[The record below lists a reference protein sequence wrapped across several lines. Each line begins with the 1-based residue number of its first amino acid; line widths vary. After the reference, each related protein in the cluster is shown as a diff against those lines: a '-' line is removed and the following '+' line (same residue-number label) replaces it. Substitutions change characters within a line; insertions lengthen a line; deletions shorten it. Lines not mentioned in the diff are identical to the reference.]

1 VTPARHLLHLLRLDD
16 RRLAARVG
24 AGDEAAFATLYERHN
39 AALLS
44 FCRHMCG
51 NREDGEDALQQTFL
65 RAHRA
70 LAAGQVP
77 DSVRSWL
84 FAIARNR
91 CLTLIAAR
99 RSAAVPVEEIEVSF
113 DGLSDE
119 VRSRADLRELVADL
133 AQLPDDQR
141 AALVLSELADLTHV
155 EIADAIGCQ
164 PGKVKA
170 LVFQARTT
178 LIADRDA
185 RETPC
190 DDIRAELAVA
200 SGGALR
206 RGPLKRHLRQCDP
219 CRAFQ
224 IAVGRQRTGLASILP
239 VAPSPGLQAA
249 VLGGAGT
256 GAVLSGGAVGGSGAV
271 GGGVAASAVAGAS
284 IVVPAG
290 IAGLGVAAAGGAA
303 LKGVVAKVAVTA
315 AVAAGGAVGLQA
327 PPSHEDAAPSLRNAS
342 ATIAATPSP
351 AAVPGGGGE
360 GEVPISG
367 GAGAP
372 PEAMPPEVAA
382 ATTAAAGTSA
392 AAAPTARRH
401 RRLRRIRRAALHKRR
416 VETQSRPPRQL
427 VSGEGETPLV
437 PTGTPTPPRRPR
449 ARPRSAA
456 PTATATPSPTPRPR
470 RPRPRALPPAPSATA
485 SPTPSATPPPRPH
498 PHPRPRKPPP
508 PPPPAPT
515 PEPTSTPESTPEPT
529 ATPTPT
535 P

>member
-1 VTPARHLLHLLRLDD
+1 MTPARRPLHLLRLDD
-16 RRLAARVG
+16 RKLAARVG
-24 AGDEAAFATLYERHN
+24 AGDEAAFATLYERHH

-44 FCRHMCG
+44 FCRHMVG
-51 NREDGEDALQQTFL
+51 NHEDGEDALQQTFL

-99 RSAAVPVEEIEVSF
+99 RSAAVPVEEVEVSF
-113 DGLSDE
+113 DGLADE
-119 VRSRADLRELVADL
+119 VRSRAELRELVADL

-141 AALVLSELADLTHV
+141 AALVMSELGDLSHV
-155 EIADAIGCQ
+155 EIAGAIGCQ

-200 SGGALR
+200 AGGALR

-224 IAVGRQRTGLASILP
+224 IAIGRQRAGLATILP
-239 VAPSPGLQAA
+239 VAPSAGLQAA
-249 VLGGAGT
+249 VLGGAGA
-256 GAVLSGGAVGGSGAV
+256 GAALSGGAGAAGGGAV
-271 GGGVAASAVAGAS
+271 ASVGAS
-284 IVVPAG
+284 IAVP
-290 IAGLGVAAAGGAA
+290 AGLGVVAAGGVA

-315 AVAAGGAVGLQA
+315 AVAAGGTVGLHTPA
-327 PPSHEDAAPSLRNAS
+327 SHDDAAPALRNAS

-351 AAVPGGGGE
+351 AAVSGVGGE

-367 GAGAP
+367 TAGAP
-372 PEAMPPEVAA
+372 PEAVPPEVAA
-382 ATTAAAGTSA
+382 ATSTSA
-392 AAAPTARRH
+392 ETSEAAPATRRH
-401 RRLRRIRRAALHKRR
+401 RRLRRLRRAAHHKASF
-416 VETQSRPPRQL
+416 ETRGRPVRQI
-427 VSGEGETPLV
+427 VSGEGEAPLV

-449 ARPRSAA
+449 VRRHPAA
-456 PTATATPSPTPRPR
+456 PAPTPTGTATPAPTPRPH
-470 RPRPRALPPAPSATA
+470 RPRPRAVPPAPSATA
-485 SPTPSATPPPRPH
+485 SPTPSPTPPPRPH
-498 PHPRPRKPPP
+498 PHPRPRRPPP

-515 PEPTSTPESTPEPT
+515 PEPTATPGSTPEPT